1 MREIVNAI
9 FYVLRGGIAWR
20 LLPKDFPPWQT
31 VYRWFARFRDECLFE
46 GINHALVALDRQRAG
61 RDASPSAAIIDSQS
75 VKTTES
81 GGPRGYDAGKKIK
94 GRKRHALVDTDGRPL
109 LVEPHTADVQDRDGG
124 GALLQISRGLFPFIE
139 KVWADGGY
147 NHDPMSDAWSDAE
160 IDLIVADYFVMLGA
174 ELNGQPFNKAERNRA
189 LQALVPRSRGSIEFK
204 YQNISAV
211 MLGLGQPWITGYK
224 PAANFQNA
232 LVDGVLRW
240 LDAHPGWLAPV
251 HRVSSGRPHPE
262 PLLHFGPPADAA

>member
-1 MREIVNAI
+1 MRTPATRAQHTRVSKRYQTDLSDAEWALVEVFLPEARATGRRRQWLMREVLNAI

-31 VYRWFARFRDECLFE
+31 VYRWFARFRDDCVFE
-46 GINHALVALDRQRAG
+46 RMNHALVALDRQRAG
-61 RDASPSAAIIDSQS
+61 RDASPSAAIIASQS

-109 LVEPHTADVQDRDGG
+109 LVERHTADVQDRDGG

-147 NHDPMSDAWSDAE
+147 NHHRVTEATSITVEIVSKIAGQSGFVVLPRRWVVERFFAW
-160 IDLIVADYFVMLGA
+160 I
-174 ELNGQPFNKAERNRA
+174 NRNRRLA
-189 LQALVPRSRGSIEFK
+189 KDVEATLKSAAAFLYAAAAMLMLRRLARS
-204 YQNISAV
+204 A
-211 MLGLGQPWITGYK
+211 
-224 PAANFQNA
+224 
-232 LVDGVLRW
+232 
-240 LDAHPGWLAPV
+240 
-251 HRVSSGRPHPE
+251 
-262 PLLHFGPPADAA
+262 

>member
-1 MREIVNAI
+1 MWTPATRVQHTRVSKRYQTDLSDAEWALIATFVPEARTTGRRRQWPMREIVNAI

-46 GINHALVALDRQRAG
+46 RINHALVALDRERAG
-61 RDASPSAAIIDSQS
+61 RDASPSGAIIDSQS

-147 NHDPMSDAWSDAE
+147 
-160 IDLIVADYFVMLGA
+160 
-174 ELNGQPFNKAERNRA
+174 KASP
-189 LQALVPRSRGSIEFK
+189 QALYAEQRFSGHNVNIGVRQRREGTGRGFR
-204 YQNISAV
+204 
-211 MLGLGQPWITGYK
+211 G
-224 PAANFQNA
+224 
-232 LVDGVLRW
+232 
-240 LDAHPGWLAPV
+240 
-251 HRVSSGRPHPE
+251 
-262 PLLHFGPPADAA
+262 